1 MKAVLFNEFGGPEVL
16 SVKEVAQPEPAANEV
31 SVRNRAA
38 GINPKDIMVRKGK
51 FKFFTGSKFPLQMGY
66 DFAGVIEHSNGHND
80 LPIGAK
86 VFGMLN
92 SWKAGAYAQ
101 IVNVPVDELAP
112 LPKGIDFE
120 QAAGVPLVALTALQ
134 AIRDLG
140 KLKPGQ
146 KILINGG
153 SGGVG
158 TAAIQIAKA
167 MNAEVTSI
175 SSEKNFDLCRSL
187 GADVCLSYKDHGIE
201 KIEDTY
207 DLFFDVFGNQ
217 SFPKSKRLLKQYG
230 RFVGTI
236 PNPKLI
242 LQQFLSGFGPKK
254 ANLVIVKSKAA
265 DLKLIADWI
274 ENGQFRPVVDQVLPL
289 EAVQDG
295 HRYLETK
302 RARGKVILRIPE

>member
-1 MKAVLFNEFGGPEVL
+1 
-16 SVKEVAQPEPAANEV
+16 
-31 SVRNRAA
+31 
-38 GINPKDIMVRKGK
+38 
-51 FKFFTGSKFPLQMGY
+51 Y
-66 DFAGVIEHSNGHND
+66 DFAGVVHLSNNQSN
-80 LPIGAK
+80 LPEGTR

-101 IVNVPVDELAP
+101 QVNVPIDELVAM
-112 LPKGIDFE
+112 PKGLDFE
-120 QAAGVPLVALTALQ
+120 AAAGVPLVALTALQ
-134 AIRDLG
+134 ALRDNG

-146 KILINGG
+146 HVLINGG

-175 SSEKNFDLCRSL
+175 SSEKNFELCRSL
-187 GADVCLSYKDHGIE
+187 GADHCIDYQDNGID
-201 KIEDTY
+201 KIKNTF

-236 PNPKLI
+236 PSPKLI
-242 LQQFLSGFGPKK
+242 FQQILSTFSAKK
-254 ANLVIVKSKAA
+254 ASLIVVKSKAA
-265 DLKLIADWI
+265 DLQQIADWI
-274 ENGQFRPVVDQVLPL
+274 ANGQYKPVVDQVLPL
-289 EAVQDG
+289 GDVQNG

-302 RARGKVILRIPE
+302 RARGKVILQIPD